1 MSPLRALT
9 FDFWGTLY
17 QNASGEE
24 ARLDLLGE
32 ALARHGCERTRD
44 ALRAAHTHAW
54 GVFQRAWLEE
64 HRSLT
69 MQRWIAEMLA
79 FLKADLPPEVQV
91 ALCEPLEDVFLNT
104 TGERPLPVP
113 GVTTVLPRLAGRYRL
128 GLISDVGL
136 TPGRVLTELLRRDGL
151 LPCFGALTFSDDTG
165 ITKPTPAV
173 FLRTL
178 ERLGARPEEA
188 AHVGDLPETD
198 LAGARGV
205 GMHAVLFLGVS
216 RRTDGC
222 ALASAAFERY
232 EDLEALLEGLE

>member
-1 MSPLRALT
+1 MSPLHALT

-17 QNASGEE
+17 PNASGEE

-32 ALARHGCERTRD
+32 ALARHGFPRTRD
-44 ALRAAHTHAW
+44 ELRAAHASAW
-54 GVFQRAWLEE
+54 EVFKRAWLEE
-64 HRSLT
+64 RRSLPT
-69 MQRWIAEMLA
+69 RRWITEMLA
-79 FLKADLPPEVQV
+79 FLEADLPPEVQA
-91 ALCEPLEDVFLNT
+91 ALCRPLEDVFLSG

-113 GVTTVLPRLAGRYRL
+113 GVTEVLPRLARRYRL

-178 ERLGARPEEA
+178 ERLGARPEAA
-188 AHVGDLPETD
+188 AHIGDLPETD
-198 LAGARGV
+198 VAGARAV
-205 GMHAVLFLGVS
+205 GMHAILFLGVS
-216 RRTDGC
+216 NRTDGC
-222 ALASAAFERY
+222 ALASAVFGRY
-232 EDLEALLEGLE
+232 DDLEALLESLG